1 MNPSQ
6 LNPSGTSSLLIHFPS
21 SSLNPS
27 SFPFLLSFTS
37 RNTAAVQ
44 ITVEIQK
51 LQQEHDE
58 TLSVKTEECKAKVAE
73 LMVPEPPP
81 QERRRSQL
89 NPSYSTKALSYE
101 TLYYSEMSPSASF
114 GSSLNLTLTRV
125 IFRFFFSILFSILF
139 SIYLI
144 LFLFFSFYYFIFI
157 PTLTR
162 PTVGFWMTTLRKR
175 QSAGSLQPRRRLRR
189 RFCS

>member
-1 MNPSQ
+1 
-6 LNPSGTSSLLIHFPS
+6 
-21 SSLNPS
+21 
-27 SFPFLLSFTS
+27 LSFTS

-125 IFRFFFSILFSILF
+125 IFRIFFSILF

-144 LFLFFSFYYFIFI
+144 FFSFYYFIFI